1 MDKYLVEITETTRI
15 NLDVEAS
22 SKEEAEKIASAKYQ
36 NNEYSLSAVNII
48 GTKFSAQIK
57 QSQEVL

>member
-1 MDKYLVEITETTRI
+1 MEKYLVEITETALI

-22 SKEEAEKIASAKYQ
+22 SKEEAEKIASAKYL
-36 NNEYSLSAVNII
+36 NNEYSLSAVNIV
-48 GTKFSAQIK
+48 GTKFSAQVK